1 MEVCYF
7 WSASFVVKSTQIYQG
22 HEAEEQEETSI
33 EGVLILEPIWITVSK
48 KLHTNICKTIID
60 IKQKNK
66 IFTTL
71 CNDVF
76 RYNFI
81 QISQ

>member
-33 EGVLILEPIWITVSK
+33 EGVLILEPIWIIQ

-66 IFTTL
+66 IF
-71 CNDVF
+71 
-76 RYNFI
+76 YNI
-81 QISQ
+81 M

>member
-33 EGVLILEPIWITVSK
+33 EGVLILEPIWI
-48 KLHTNICKTIID
+48 IQKT
-60 IKQKNK
+60 
-66 IFTTL
+66 TYEYL
-71 CNDVF
+71 
-76 RYNFI
+76 
-81 QISQ
+81 